1 MDFIRIYKLR
11 NKSKSFSVETDYMSQ
26 ILVTEVE
33 FNLEYLFLITLFE
46 ACFGSFCVL
55 PRLDLVF
62 ERSIMALLLGL
73 LSTDLFASEISAV
86 TRVIVILGQ

>member
-1 MDFIRIYKLR
+1 
-11 NKSKSFSVETDYMSQ
+11 MSQ
-26 ILVTEVE
+26 ILATEVE
-33 FNLEYLFLITLFE
+33 LNLEYLFVISLFE
-46 ACFGSFCVL
+46 ACLGSFCVL

-62 ERSIMALLLGL
+62 DRSIMALLLGL